1 MTDLAIKDSSDDVEE
16 KMVEKRL
23 PTKEECDLLVNATY
37 YGDMEVVTR
46 LSNDG
51 VDMDAIIHE
60 EYQQTPL
67 HVTAG
72 YGHDNIVKKL
82 ISLHVNIEC
91 VDHKRWTPL
100 HKAAKNGHNNVAIL
114 LLAANAN
121 VNCQTEDNF
130 TPLHMACGEGH
141 ALVVTTLLHN
151 NANIECRTNDNSTPL
166 YVAAQDG
173 HNEVVK
179 LLLQSNADVNCV
191 CKAQATPLSIAAEK
205 GDLMVV
211 KTLLAY
217 NAKVDCVDVFNK
229 TSLQYAVE
237 KEKSDVVKCLV
248 EHGKIDINEFDQNY
262 KEKIEKLLRESFN
275 EKLLEET
282 SKDNHSGSPTTQK
295 VTNQE
300 KKAYRLAMR
309 DGLAK
314 SSTLRLLVFGPENSG
329 KTCLISTLFEE
340 AFQQNSATQGADV
353 QICTIYAANWCKCSA
368 KEMAEKLQVKFFHKL
383 NTTAQEQ
390 AESPSFHATS
400 VDDKE
405 GIASKM
411 KRLFFMS
418 SKAATS
424 QPHKAPEINI
434 EEIKQAKCIE
444 ITSEDEFHA
453 VVWDFAGQIEYLNAH
468 TIFVRR
474 HNLVFLVFKASC
486 NLSDPIEARPGDKK
500 ASQKVTHFKVIHY
513 WLQTV
518 TSVCNEDGGVN
529 HKSELLPTV
538 VLIATHIDEIEG
550 DVEQAK
556 EDIITQLAKELEG
569 KPYAKHLAGNRE
581 GLLDALRKYCFF
593 ISNKVRDTKVINRLK
608 EIVQQAA
615 TPILEEEHPL
625 VYINIEKRLLSL
637 EKDVITTTEFH
648 KVALENGFVANKNSA
663 EIKGA
668 LNYFHHKG
676 AILHFDTTDSLKEL
690 VFLSPQWLEKLFAF
704 LVIAHPYKPT
714 VHYNL

>member
-1 MTDLAIKDSSDDVEE
+1 MSH
-16 KMVEKRL
+16 
-23 PTKEECDLLVNATY
+23 LL
-37 YGDMEVVTR
+37 
-46 LSNDG
+46 
-51 VDMDAIIHE
+51 
-60 EYQQTPL
+60 
-67 HVTAG
+67 
-72 YGHDNIVKKL
+72 
-82 ISLHVNIEC
+82 SLH
-91 VDHKRWTPL
+91 
-100 HKAAKNGHNNVAIL
+100 
-114 LLAANAN
+114 
-121 VNCQTEDNF
+121 F
-130 TPLHMACGEGH
+130 TII
-141 ALVVTTLLHN
+141 VT
-151 NANIECRTNDNSTPL
+151 
-166 YVAAQDG
+166 
-173 HNEVVK
+173 K
-179 LLLQSNADVNCV
+179 
-191 CKAQATPLSIAAEK
+191 
-205 GDLMVV
+205 
-211 KTLLAY
+211 
-217 NAKVDCVDVFNK
+217 
-229 TSLQYAVE
+229 
-237 KEKSDVVKCLV
+237 
-248 EHGKIDINEFDQNY
+248 
-262 KEKIEKLLRESFN
+262 
-275 EKLLEET
+275 
-282 SKDNHSGSPTTQK
+282 
-295 VTNQE
+295 QE

-353 QICTIYAANWCKCSA
+353 QICTIYAANWRKCSA

-390 AESPSFHATS
+390 AESPSFHAAS
-400 VDDKE
+400 VEE
-405 GIASKM
+405 GIASKV
-411 KRLFFMS
+411 KKLFFMS
-418 SKAATS
+418 SKAAAS
-424 QPHKAPEINI
+424 QPRRAPEIKV
-434 EEIKQAKCIE
+434 EEIKQAKYIE

-486 NLSDPIEARPGDKK
+486 SLSDPIEARPGDKK
-500 ASQKVTHFKVIHY
+500 VSPKVTHFKVIHY

-518 TSVCNEDGGVN
+518 TSVCNEDGGVK

-593 ISNKVRDTKVINRLK
+593 ISNKVRDTKVISRLK
-608 EIVQQAA
+608 EIVLQAA

-648 KVALENGFVANKNSA
+648 KVALENGFVANKDST

-676 AILHFDTTDSLKEL
+676 AVLHFDTTDSLKEL

-714 VHYNL
+714 GDEHDDSYKCLTCEGVLLQSFLSHMLEMFNKTHRAVSRQLSLGEAISFLTKFGFIVEISSSTRLLEQSFPQLQNTKEKYYIVPSQLPEITNDESFILQKGFHWSIHFVFLAGFIPTAVFHNLVAECITWNATRKQGIAWYVINHIC